1 MSFLLLILIVIFSIV
16 LIKAADMTVVSL
28 RKLVRKSGI
37 VGLSAVIIAIGTS
50 FPELFV
56 GVTSAVE
63 GKPGLSLGVALG
75 SNIANIALV
84 GAGVALIAGRIV
96 ISEAII
102 KKVVWVSLVCGVLPY
117 LLILDGNLNR
127 IDGLIMVL
135 AYLAYILS
143 FFKGFYGSALKE
155 HQEGVSFV
163 KFFRRVMNASDG
175 KWKSL
180 ASVITG
186 IALMLF
192 SADTIVKFSG
202 RLAQEIN
209 ISTFI
214 IGLFIIAIGTSL
226 PEFAFS
232 LRSLKDKESEMFVGN
247 LYGSI
252 VANTTLVIGASV
264 LINPITSLSLSRYLL
279 PGGLFI
285 FVYMLFYYF
294 VRTKKRLE
302 RWEAGI
308 LLVIYILFF
317 LIELR

>member
-1 MSFLLLILIVIFSIV
+1 MSFLLLILIVFFSII
-16 LIKAADMTVVSL
+16 LIKSADMTVISL
-28 RKLVRKSGI
+28 KKLVRRSGI
-37 VGLSAVIIAIGTS
+37 VGLSAIIVAIGTS

-63 GKPGLSLGVALG
+63 GKPGLSLGVVLG
-75 SNIANIALV
+75 ANIANIALV
-84 GAGVALIAGRIV
+84 GAGVALIAGRVV

-102 KKVVWVSLVCGVLPY
+102 NKIVWVSFSCGVLPY

-127 IDGLIMVL
+127 IDGSIMIL
-135 AYLAYILS
+135 AYTAYILS

-155 HQEGVSFV
+155 HQEGISVV
-163 KFFRRVMNASDG
+163 KFFRRVINASDG

-180 ASVITG
+180 ASVLVG

-214 IGLFIIAIGTSL
+214 IGLFILAIGTTL

-232 LRSLKDKESEMFVGN
+232 LRSLRDKESEMFVGN
-247 LYGSI
+247 LFGSI
-252 VANTTLVIGASV
+252 VANTTLVIGISV
-264 LINPITSLSLSRYLL
+264 LINPVNSISLVSYLV
-279 PGGLFI
+279 PGGVFI
-285 FVYMLFYYF
+285 LVYLLFYYF
-294 VRTKKRLE
+294 IRTKKRLD

-308 LLVIYILFF
+308 LLAIYILFF
-317 LIELR
+317 LIELG